1 MKGGVKMSRQT
12 KNCDYCGR
20 KIDKSALLC
29 PFCFHQVEEID
40 YSPAMPFGQAPIQK
54 ATEENGP
61 DKNDLKKE

>member
-1 MKGGVKMSRQT
+1 MNRDT

-40 YSPAMPFGQAPIQK
+40 YSPAMPFGKAPLQN
-54 ATEENGP
+54 APEENVC
-61 DKNDLKKE
+61 DKNDLKEE